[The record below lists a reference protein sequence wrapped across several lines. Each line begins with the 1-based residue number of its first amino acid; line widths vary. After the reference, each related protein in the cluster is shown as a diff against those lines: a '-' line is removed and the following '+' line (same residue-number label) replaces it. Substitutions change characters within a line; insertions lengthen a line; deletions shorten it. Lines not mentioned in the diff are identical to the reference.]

1 MRKSHTHLY
10 TKIPE
15 KKKEKKRKASQKG
28 MQANTPMLE
37 VQDADDVRGWV
48 RCVLVIEMVEV
59 TATLR
64 YIPKGSVNELN

>member
-1 MRKSHTHLY
+1 MKTRPHLY
-10 TKIPE
+10 TKIP
-15 KKKEKKRKASQKG
+15 AL
-28 MQANTPMLE
+28 MQE
-37 VQDADDVRGWV
+37 VQDVDDVRGWV